1 MLFSPNSSSAS
12 SFYINIGLIK
22 TGTPSDSTI
31 KDLLSDGVFPPNF
44 NATAE
49 SRILAIVSIDG
60 ATSPAIAFAFSHFK
74 IESVKA
80 LSFSICLEISG
91 FLRAFSRL
99 EGSYFW
105 ALKLKPF
112 SYNFFTIL
120 LARVAY
126 INFISLSSSIP
137 SSTFAIPDERVIII
151 LFSINLSN

>member
-1 MLFSPNSSSAS
+1 MNSSSFYKSCGSTKTGTPSVCKRFILSSQPTRILFSPNSSSAS

-44 NATAE
+44 NATAL

-74 IESVKA
+74 MESVKA
-80 LSFSICLEISG
+80 LSFSICLDISG

-99 EGSYFW
+99 EGSYEG
-105 ALKLKPF
+105 ALIFKPF
-112 SYNFFTIL
+112 SFNLFVIL
-120 LARVAY
+120 LARVA
-126 INFISLSSSIP
+126 
-137 SSTFAIPDERVIII
+137 
-151 LFSINLSN
+151 